1 MDSKPQAM
9 MLVISVL
16 APSVE
21 EARVVT
27 TVHVHEVTRNRFFT
41 EEGGGKEIQE
51 SSQVFSKTYPRF

>member
-1 MDSKPQAM
+1 

-21 EARVVT
+21 EAGVVT

-41 EEGGGKEIQE
+41 EGEERKYKNHLKFFQKHILDFRGQ
-51 SSQVFSKTYPRF
+51 TL